1 MPESVHAAFAADW
14 IVQMTPLK
22 KPDSPRRVSKRRA
35 PTEHFDSASNLAN
48 VHIPTVEA
56 LYGVS
61 RATVWR
67 WVAAGRIPAPRK
79 IGPATTVWNVGELR
93 ADLAAKAG
101 K

>member
-1 MPESVHAAFAADW
+1 MTICAKPAVRTRRPASIDSFNSLPDIAGVRLPF
-14 IVQMTPLK
+14 VQ
-22 KPDSPRRVSKRRA
+22 
-35 PTEHFDSASNLAN
+35 
-48 VHIPTVEA
+48 A

-67 WVAAGRIPAPRK
+67 WVSEGRIPAPRK
-79 IGPATTVWNVGELR
+79 HGPATTVWLAGELR